1 MGTILHLRQKLSHS
15 KLMFSS
21 RAKPEPCGASATYG
35 PSWEQLTGRPGGRAR
50 RGSAGGVWGA
60 PPHPPSK
67 GAVAQCRHQ
76 GSAHGVGFEG
86 PEGLRC
92 TGPEARGAGAS
103 PEDIRLFSAR
113 FRALPACSPT
123 RVAPTSQ
130 ILAELAFL

>member
-1 MGTILHLRQKLSHS
+1 MRRQRHLRAVVGTAH
-15 KLMFSS
+15 
-21 RAKPEPCGASATYG
+21 RAAGRAGQARIGQRGLGSAT
-35 PSWEQLTGRPGGRAR
+35 PT
-50 RGSAGGVWGA
+50 
-60 PPHPPSK
+60 PSK